1 MNWFVKFQ
9 KKELKREQKREHV
22 IAEYSISTDSG
33 IENEK
38 PQRKKKKKAKKVVR
52 VKTKKHKKKSL
63 GEREKKKK
71 ASSDSSS
78 EEEGKNKRRKKS
90 NKKNLLKCPITLR
103 ASQNSK
109 LISSVK
115 TY

>member
-63 GEREKKKK
+63 GEREKKKRRVVI
-71 ASSDSSS
+71 AAA
-78 EEEGKNKRRKKS
+78 RRKEKIREGR
-90 NKKNLLKCPITLR
+90 NQIKKTC
-103 ASQNSK
+103 
-109 LISSVK
+109 
-115 TY
+115 

>member
-1 MNWFVKFQ
+1 MKDIKREKEITALKRLVNVQLNDELVRKVS

-52 VKTKKHKKKSL
+52 VKTKKHKKK
-63 GEREKKKK
+63 
-71 ASSDSSS
+71 A
-78 EEEGKNKRRKKS
+78 
-90 NKKNLLKCPITLR
+90 
-103 ASQNSK
+103 
-109 LISSVK
+109 
-115 TY
+115 